1 MTTKGGGD
9 LMELSFRGGSLRN
22 VAALESDPNCGV
34 SFDQKNATLKLMG
47 MTLIDLKL
55 EPEESRKL
63 SSQRGVAVLVVDR
76 ELEAYRGGVRN
87 GDIIAEVNSTKI
99 RSLHDLRKVLRQS
112 DLHDPLFVFLLT
124 SNGWRFTNLS
134 FVR

>member
-1 MTTKGGGD
+1 
-9 LMELSFRGGSLRN
+9 MELDFRMVPQQSRR
-22 VAALESDPNCGV
+22 ALETDLDRV

-55 EPEESRKL
+55 EAEESRKL

-99 RSLHDLRKVLRQS
+99 RSLQDIRKVLRQS
-112 DLHDPLFVFLLT
+112 DPRDPLFVFLLT
-124 SNGWRFTNLS
+124 GNEWRFTSLS
-134 FVR
+134 FIR

>member
-1 MTTKGGGD
+1 MTGGD
-9 LMELSFRGGSLRN
+9 LMELAFRGASFKNR
-22 VAALESDPNCGV
+22 AALETESSGGV
-34 SFDQKNATLKLMG
+34 SFDQKNATLNLMG

-55 EPEESRKL
+55 EAEESRKL

-76 ELEAYRGGVRN
+76 EQVAFRGGVRN

-99 RSLHDLRKVLRQS
+99 RSLQDLRKVLRQS
-112 DLHDPLFVFLLT
+112 DPHLPLFVFLLT

-134 FVR
+134 FIK

>member
-1 MTTKGGGD
+1 MGGGN
-9 LMELSFRGGSLRN
+9 LMELALRGLPLQRSGAQETDLNR
-22 VAALESDPNCGV
+22 V

-55 EPEESRKL
+55 DAEESRKL

-99 RSLHDLRKVLRQS
+99 RSLQDLRKVLRQS
-112 DLHDPLFVFLLT
+112 DPHDPLFVFLLT
-124 SNGWRFTNLS
+124 GSGWRFTNLS
-134 FVR
+134 FIR

>member
-1 MTTKGGGD
+1 
-9 LMELSFRGGSLRN
+9 MELSFRGRPPRSG
-22 VAALESDPNCGV
+22 ATLESDSSHGV
-34 SFDQKNATLKLMG
+34 SFDQKNATLNLMG

-55 EPEESRKL
+55 EAEESKKL

-76 ELEAYRGGVRN
+76 EQGAFRGGVRN

-99 RSLHDLRKVLRQS
+99 RSLQDLRKVLRQC
-112 DLHDPLFVFLLT
+112 DPHDPLFIFLLT

-134 FVR
+134 FIK

>member
-1 MTTKGGGD
+1 
-9 LMELSFRGGSLRN
+9 MELALRGLPLQRSGAQETDLNR
-22 VAALESDPNCGV
+22 V

-55 EPEESRKL
+55 DAEESRKL

-99 RSLHDLRKVLRQS
+99 RSLQDLRKVLRQS
-112 DLHDPLFVFLLT
+112 DPHDPLFVFLLT
-124 SNGWRFTNLS
+124 GSGWRFTNLS
-134 FVR
+134 FIR

>member
-1 MTTKGGGD
+1 
-9 LMELSFRGGSLRN
+9 MELALRRTSRKN
-22 VAALESDPNCGV
+22 RAPLPADPCQTV
-34 SFDQKNATLKLMG
+34 HYDQKNATLRLMG

-55 EPEESRKL
+55 DATQSRKL
-63 SSQRGVAVLVVDR
+63 ASQRGVAVLVVDR

-99 RSLHDLRKVLRQS
+99 RSLQDLRRVLRQN
-112 DLHDPLFVFLLT
+112 DPYDPLFVFLLT
-124 SNGWRFTNLS
+124 HDGWRFSNLS

>member
-1 MTTKGGGD
+1 MTGGD
-9 LMELSFRGGSLRN
+9 QVEFSFRGRPLRS
-22 VAALESDPNCGV
+22 AATLESDSSHGV
-34 SFDQKNATLKLMG
+34 SFDQKNATMNLMG

-55 EPEESRKL
+55 ESEESKKL

-76 ELEAYRGGVRN
+76 EQGAFRGGVRN

-99 RSLHDLRKVLRQS
+99 RSLQDLRKVLRQS
-112 DLHDPLFVFLLT
+112 DPHDPLFIFLLT

-134 FVR
+134 FIK